1 MWDRFEGKS
10 REVRIKSQFDGIFN
24 YANHSKNKMFDLV
37 AKIFLQDLIEMIV
50 GLQSSV
56 ETQARKQSDMED
68 YIDSLLTK
76 VLSAA
81 PQLLQKNINHDNAT
95 QQLNNKNR
103 YCL

>member
-1 MWDRFEGKS
+1 MTTN
-10 REVRIKSQFDGIFN
+10 I
-24 YANHSKNKMFDLV
+24 
-37 AKIFLQDLIEMIV
+37 LQDLIEMIV

-81 PQLLQKNINHDNAT
+81 PQLLQKNINHDNET

-103 YCL
+103 YCLWVVNFLKLNYMDLKGIFTSMSVNK